1 MNTGLQD
8 AHNIAWKIAMVV
20 KGKAPNSL
28 LATYE
33 SGMTQ
38 DLLYQVLLVPVHIV
52 HTLCVHSAYID
63 ITIAD

>member
-20 KGKAPNSL
+20 KGKAPSSL

-33 SGMTQ
+33 SGMTEY
-38 DLLYQVLLVPVHIV
+38 LLYQVHCAYMV
-52 HTLCVHSAYID
+52 HTLRIHR
-63 ITIAD
+63 